1 MTAITVVLQ
10 KRVRGLFR
18 MKVLKVGLSAVAMT
32 VLAAC
37 ASPYDWKPMDMPAP
51 VKTEA
56 QTQQFT
62 VFFPFNSTR
71 ITAAG
76 QKVVTEA
83 AAFIKA
89 AGTSDVTLVG
99 TADTVGTAA
108 INQTISERRVA
119 VVKSALEREGVDT
132 SGFTLRA
139 VGDRILPVPTGP
151 NVREQQ
157 NRRTDIN
164 VTSQVSVSVKK
175 KKKKQKIGRAHV

>member
-51 VKTEA
+51 VKTES

-62 VFFPFNSTR
+62 VFFPWNSTR

-89 AGTSDVTLVG
+89 AGTPEVTLVG
-99 TADTVGTAA
+99 TADTTGTAA